1 MRTLKCGGSEGGGE
15 GGGEEGDEGGKVQG
29 WDAPRVDYGS
39 GHKHQ
44 QSVVDV
50 GVTHVHEGDA
60 PRVVTRS
67 GRAWARSLS
76 CEPSGTERC
85 LK

>member
-1 MRTLKCGGSEGGGE
+1 MRTLKCGGGE

-29 WDAPRVDYGS
+29 WDAPRVDCGS
-39 GHKHQ
+39 GYKHQ
-44 QSVVDV
+44 RSVVDV

-60 PRVVTRS
+60 PEVVTRS

-76 CEPSGTERC
+76 CKPPGTERR